1 MFSWH
6 YLFTSK
12 FLIFKRMI
20 VWATAPT
27 GLLPRKKYASF
38 VNDYRLWGKR
48 YNYNSTPTA
57 IEELSYQ
64 ANYVCFYFHW
74 LYEEELA
81 TPIKHDH
88 ALSLGKVAVPNFL
101 PVTGLHKPQLKAGK
115 FRRTYFQ
122 PPLIYCN
129 WEVKIEKLRNEI
141 RYGSTSN
148 YKIENKKT
156 RNTGSEDHSLPVDK
170 CFRFHVRQRNSH
182 NGTSRLGNLSQRHW
196 VKKLY
201 MLNGSLIYL
210 LQNDHKTEI
219 Q

>member
-1 MFSWH
+1 MV
-6 YLFTSK
+6 
-12 FLIFKRMI
+12 

-27 GLLPRKKYASF
+27 GLLPRQYVSF
-38 VNDYRLWGKR
+38 VNDYRLRGKR

-57 IEELSYQ
+57 IEELRYQ
-64 ANYVCFYFHW
+64 AKYDCFYFR

-115 FRRTYFQ
+115 FRRSYFQ
-122 PPLIYCN
+122 SPLLYCTST
-129 WEVKIEKLRNEI
+129 EVKIEKLRNEF

-156 RNTGSEDHSLPVDK
+156 PK
-170 CFRFHVRQRNSH
+170 YRF
-182 NGTSRLGNLSQRHW
+182 
-196 VKKLY
+196 
-201 MLNGSLIYL
+201 
-210 LQNDHKTEI
+210 
-219 Q
+219 